1 MERTIIQTIRK
12 HKDFLV
18 TMHVNPDPDALGSA
32 LAMTLFLKSIGK
44 TVRLVND
51 GPQPQWLDF
60 MPQSRLCEAFNE
72 KMTFKPEVAIVVD
85 CGDKERA
92 GKVVRLMGPGV
103 KVINIDHH
111 VTNTKFG
118 DHNLVHTQRSSTS
131 EILFDLLK
139 AAKCKFTRD
148 IAILL
153 YLGILTDTGSF
164 GFDSTSSHTHHV
176 IAELLKQGFSVSDL
190 YRQVYETMP
199 KKDLKAFLSLMNT
212 LTLHADG
219 KIACLTITLKQ
230 AGKFSDDFDLK
241 DQVFS
246 FLRSVKGLEVIM
258 ILAEQ
263 DRKKT
268 RLNLRSRGSVDVARF
283 ASKFN
288 GGGHKKA
295 SGGFVDMPL
304 SKAKAHVLK
313 AMVKELS

>member
-1 MERTIIQTIRK
+1 MERTIIAAIKK
-12 HKDFLV
+12 HKKFLV
-18 TMHVNPDPDALGSA
+18 TMHVNPDPDAMGAA

-51 GPQPQWLDF
+51 GPHPQWLDF
-60 MPQSRLCEAFNE
+60 MPQSKLCEAFDE
-72 KMTFKPEVAIVVD
+72 KMVFKPEVALVLD
-85 CGDKERA
+85 CGDKERTGRVA
-92 GKVVRLMGPGV
+92 RLMTPGV
-103 KVINIDHH
+103 IVINIDHH

-118 DHNLVHTQRSSTS
+118 DHNLVHMKRSSTS
-131 EILFDLLK
+131 EILYDFLK
-139 AAKCKFTRD
+139 VARCKFTHD
-148 IAILL
+148 MAVLL

-164 GFDSTSSHTHHV
+164 GFDSTSSHTHQV
-176 IAELLKQGFSVSDL
+176 ISDLLKHGFSVSDL

-199 KKDLKAFLSLMNT
+199 KKDLKAFLAMMNT
-212 LTLHADG
+212 LTLHSHERV
-219 KIACLTITLKQ
+219 ACLTITVKQ
-230 AGKFSDDFDLK
+230 ARKFSDNFDLK
-241 DQVFS
+241 DKVFS

-263 DRKKT
+263 DKKRT
-268 RLNLRSRGSVDVARF
+268 RLNLRSRGDVDVARF

-313 AMVKELS
+313 AMIKEL